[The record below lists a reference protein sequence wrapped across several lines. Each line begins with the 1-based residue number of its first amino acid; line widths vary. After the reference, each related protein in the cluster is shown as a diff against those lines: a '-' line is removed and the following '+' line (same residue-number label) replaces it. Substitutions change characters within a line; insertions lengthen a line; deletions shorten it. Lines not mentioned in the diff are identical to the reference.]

1 MHRCYSSFFP
11 WGLIREQSKRA
22 REVAMDRMNCAA
34 AREINA
40 IMLAH
45 TYTNALYLLRD
56 QQVAGAE
63 LAGAAPRSRDSAPRP
78 QPRARDAFSVMQIV
92 TQRSLRTR
100 KQALADKLCVGTS
113 V

>member
-34 AREINA
+34 AREINV
-40 IMLAH
+40 ITLAH

-63 LAGAAPRSRDSAPRP
+63 LAGAAPRSVTARLDPS
-78 QPRARDAFSVMQIV
+78 RARV
-92 TQRSLRTR
+92 THLVSCRLSHSAR
-100 KQALADKLCVGTS
+100 
-113 V
+113 